1 MVRAGPST
9 LAIHTS
15 AAPNGAYSAQTPG
28 RNHGLPQGCRTDAPM
43 WFSAVFGLASHY
55 VPAYTAPAKRNL
67 FQSIRLPPASGGAST
82 CLRPT
87 LIRPD
92 VRLGCFGLVGPH
104 TSSSSESQ
112 VQAHG

>member
-15 AAPNGAYSAQTPG
+15 TAPNGAYSAQTPG

-43 WFSAVFGLASHY
+43 WFSTVFGLASHY

-67 FQSIRLPPASGGAST
+67 LQSIRLPPASGGASV
-82 CLRPT
+82 C
-87 LIRPD
+87 
-92 VRLGCFGLVGPH
+92 
-104 TSSSSESQ
+104 
-112 VQAHG
+112 